1 MAEYNFTIENK
12 TSSGYDQLYPAT
24 KGEQVDVSSVASAIG
39 ESGPLN
45 VEQALTSLY
54 ATATNKTGF
63 PKIVT
68 TIANGSI
75 NSEMGDT
82 SQYYSYTLP
91 FAKTLTKLPTMVYLE
106 IGRGVDRE
114 WDRLSTVLE
123 TGASAVGD
131 VRMFLIRQD
140 DGTFNAYARYCY
152 ASNAPLLP
160 SSSTTTYDMS
170 KRVFNFGWQYFVNI
184 DKEPTRLSS
193 DAPFEFTYY
202 GNNATTFSM
211 QGGTAFCQ
219 YPTSATANRFLYS
232 IGAFKYDLSGVTF
245 KIWYQNLNSSTNYN
259 LVRYRGI
266 VYE

>member
-1 MAEYNFTIENK
+1 
-12 TSSGYDQLYPAT
+12 
-24 KGEQVDVSSVASAIG
+24 
-39 ESGPLN
+39 
-45 VEQALTSLY
+45 
-54 ATATNKTGF
+54 
-63 PKIVT
+63 
-68 TIANGSI
+68 
-75 NSEMGDT
+75 
-82 SQYYSYTLP
+82 
-91 FAKTLTKLPTMVYLE
+91 
-106 IGRGVDRE
+106 
-114 WDRLSTVLE
+114 
-123 TGASAVGD
+123 
-131 VRMFLIRQD
+131 MFLIRQD

-219 YPTSATANRFLYS
+219 YPTSATTNRFLYS